1 MILFFA
7 TFSCFFSFFLKAF
20 LFLFFLERKG
30 SKRKSSAEQLLF
42 AAVVFFANML
52 HKTDGSN
59 ANRPFFRSM
68 QDTRESVF
76 SQINQ
81 LSRSVFCF
89 FSSRKEI
96 VLHSFLSRKKRK
108 QKKVICG
115 TVVSLRFRRFRQRAA
130 QNGRFT
136 YEPSVFSFHAG
147 RAGNRF
153 FSERPLSPAVSF
165 VSFLQEKK
173 SSPLFKKKRKEIV
186 PLSEEKNHPSITS
199 TARRG
204 SRQQPS
210 CPRPLRGSRSQR
222 RSQRLRPHTRT
233 ACSSCRSP
241 HRQ

>member
-52 HKTDGSN
+52 HKTDGSHT
-59 ANRPFFRSM
+59 NRPFFRSM

-96 VLHSFLSRKKRK
+96 VLLSFLSRKKRK

-136 YEPSVFSFHAG
+136 YEPSVLCCRLAEATRAERSNCPANDFLLFSF
-147 RAGNRF
+147 
-153 FSERPLSPAVSF
+153 LSR
-165 VSFLQEKK
+165 
-173 SSPLFKKKRKEIV
+173 KKRKRKEA
-186 PLSEEKNHPSITS
+186 LQK
-199 TARRG
+199 R
-204 SRQQPS
+204 
-210 CPRPLRGSRSQR
+210 
-222 RSQRLRPHTRT
+222 
-233 ACSSCRSP
+233 
-241 HRQ
+241 